1 VVALGVV
8 SLLTDAASEMIVP
21 LLPAFLVTL
30 GATGAFVGLVDG
42 AAETV
47 AAFLKLGSGWWADRV
62 ARRKPLVVAGYA
74 IAAIMRPLVAIAV
87 APWHVLAIRATDRV
101 GKGLRASPRDA
112 MLADAAPP
120 DRRGE
125 AFGFHRAMDHAGAL
139 VGPLLAWALLE
150 GLAASH
156 RTVFALAA
164 IPGAIAL
171 VVLVVA
177 VREPARA
184 AAENP
189 PPAALGAG
197 GSLSHGS
204 DSSRLPRRF
213 WGYVACLTAFTLGNA
228 SDFFLLLRAQE
239 LGVRAAQ
246 LPLLWAFLHL
256 VKSTLSTP
264 LSGLSDRIGRKRVIA
279 GGWLVYAATYLG
291 FAAASAPWH
300 AWALFALYGVFFA
313 LAEGTEKALVADLA
327 PAAARGRAFGAYNF
341 TLGICLLPA
350 SLGFGLI
357 WDRAGHGAAFVVA
370 AGLALLASVGLA
382 FLRTTSRAASAA
394 PRCSA

>member
-8 SLLTDAASEMIVP
+8 SLLTDSASEMIVP

-74 IAAIMRPLVAIAV
+74 IAAIVRPLVAIAA

-150 GLAASH
+150 GLAASQ

-177 VREPARA
+177 VREPPRAR
-184 AAENP
+184 AENP

-197 GSLSHGS
+197 GFLSHGS
-204 DSSRLPRRF
+204 DNSRLPRRF
-213 WGYVACLTAFTLGNA
+213 WGYVACLAVFTLANA

-239 LGVRAAQ
+239 LGVPAAQ

-264 LSGLSDRIGRKRVIA
+264 LSGLSDRLGRKRVIA
-279 GGWLVYAATYLG
+279 SGWLVYAATYLG
-291 FAAASAPWH
+291 FAAASAAWH
-300 AWALFALYGVFFA
+300 AWTLFGLYGVFFA
-313 LAEGTEKALVADLA
+313 LAEGSEKALVADLA
-327 PAAARGRAFGAYNF
+327 PAAARGRAFGVYNF
-341 TLGICLLPA
+341 TLGVCLLPA

-357 WDRAGHGAAFVVA
+357 WDRAGHGAAFAVA

-382 FLRTTSRAASAA
+382 FLRTRNPAA
-394 PRCSA
+394 